1 MPSLAKPDTW
11 ASEGLDRSLLGC
23 PEAGVPGRLCSAG
36 APGCKA
42 HWAPGLNPQA
52 LVEGLLGRFWA
63 GPHGSHDGKD
73 ESPESAEL

>member
-23 PEAGVPGRLCSAG
+23 PEAGVPGRLCFAG

-42 HWAPGLNPQA
+42 LLVIAPGLQA
-52 LVEGLLGRFWA
+52 
-63 GPHGSHDGKD
+63 
-73 ESPESAEL
+73 